1 MRPALLALALAAVT
15 SCSGSGDAD
24 RLLVSAA
31 ASLTD
36 ALTEL
41 AEDYESTSGT
51 EVRVNFAGS
60 SSLREQILAGAAVDV
75 FASADVSDMDP
86 LVSAGLA
93 TEYRIFATNRLQI
106 AVPIDNPAGI
116 SGLEDL
122 ANPALFVGLCALEV
136 PCGSYGMEALDSAG
150 VVPSVDTYE
159 ADVRA
164 LLTKVREGE
173 LDAGLVY
180 ATDVASDALV
190 TGVDVPQE
198 HNVLVSYPIAVMGT
212 TANAEAATGFLE
224 FALSDAGRTILSNH
238 GFSIP

>member
-1 MRPALLALALAAVT
+1 MRPALLALTLAVAG
-15 SCSGSGDAD
+15 CSSSGAD
-24 RLLVSAA
+24 PLLVSAA

-36 ALTEL
+36 AMNEM
-41 AEDYESTSGT
+41 AEAYESASGT
-51 EVRVNFAGS
+51 EVVLNFAGS

-75 FASADVSDMDP
+75 YASADISNMDP
-86 LVSAGLA
+86 LASAGLVA
-93 TEYRIFATNRLQI
+93 KYRIFATNRLQI
-106 AVPIDNPAGI
+106 AVPIDNPAEVT
-116 SGLEDL
+116 GLEDL

-136 PCGSYGMEALDSAG
+136 PCGSYGMEAFAIAG

-159 ADVRA
+159 TDVRA

-190 TGVDVPQE
+190 TGVDVPEE
-198 HNVLVSYPIAVMGT
+198 HNVLVSYPIAAIST
-212 TANAEAATGFLE
+212 SANPEAATGFLE
-224 FALSDAGRTILSNH
+224 FALSGAGRAVLSRY